1 MASTVERLLDRVH
14 RRVGAGVQITTTP
27 GGSCEMRWR
36 RNYDGVAS
44 DERCVTRPKVAEAL
58 TAVLAWEDEAD
69 EIDAGDPSWALS

>member
-1 MASTVERLLDRVH
+1 
-14 RRVGAGVQITTTP
+14 
-27 GGSCEMRWR
+27 MRWR